1 MSTKQIATVT
11 PDNSE
16 NFALRTPEGED
27 RPRLVCDTCGFINYV
42 NPRVVVGTVCV
53 WEDRF
58 LLCRRAIEPRTGYWT
73 IPAGYLEEGEA
84 VVDGAKREAWEEA
97 YADVEVDSV
106 LAIYN
111 IPRISQ
117 VQIIY
122 RGALRS
128 ADMAPGP
135 ESLDVAL
142 LPWDEIPWDDI
153 AFPSVHWALNHFQEV
168 KGIQAFPPFA
178 NPRGETGDELPG
190 NMKMPE
196 DSSSEAE
203 GRRS

>member
-1 MSTKQIATVT
+1 MPPKQSSSVT
-11 PDNSE
+11 SNETE

-42 NPRVVVGTVCV
+42 NPRIVVGIVCV

-73 IPAGYLEEGEA
+73 IPAGYLEESEA

-97 YADVEVDSV
+97 YADIDVDRV
-106 LAIYN
+106 LAIYT

-122 RGALRS
+122 RGTLRS
-128 ADMAPGP
+128 ADVAPGP

-142 LPWDEIPWDDI
+142 LPWDEIPWNDI
-153 AFPSVHWALNHFQEV
+153 AFPSVRWALNHFQEV
-168 KGIQAFPPFA
+168 DGTQAFPPFT
-178 NPRGETGDELPG
+178 NPQGESGDELPG
-190 NMKMPE
+190 DLKKLN
-196 DSSSEAE
+196 D
-203 GRRS
+203 